1 MAYVYR
7 HIRLDKNEP
16 FYIGIGKSNSDFK
29 RAYSHKNR
37 NVYWN
42 NIVNFTEHKVEIMLE
57 NITWDEACEKE
68 IEFIFLYKKNTEN
81 GTLCN
86 IADGG
91 SGGYLGEEINEKRR
105 QSLIGH
111 KLTEETKEK
120 IKLNATGRKAS
131 NATKLKMSL
140 IHKKNKTGFW
150 LESKGHKNGRAF
162 EVHQYTKDGIFIKTW
177 ECAQYAVQFYNMN
190 RTSITDCI
198 KGRQKTA
205 GGFIWVKDKFPNL
218 FGTDT
223 NPDWVHVSY
232 NVKQRGE
239 ILKAVKVKNVT
250 KYIKYV

>member
-7 HIRLDKNEP
+7 HIRLDKNIP
-16 FYIGIGKSNSDFK
+16 FYIGIGKSDLNFNRANS
-29 RAYSHKNR
+29 SKNR
-37 NVYWN
+37 NKYWHH
-42 NIVNFTEHKVEIMLE
+42 IVNQTEYEVEILMNDL
-57 NITWDEACEKE
+57 TWEQACQKE
-68 IEFIFLYKKNTEN
+68 IEFISLYKKNTQN

-91 SGGYLGEEINEKRR
+91 EGGYLGEEINEKRR

-120 IKLNATGRKAS
+120 IRLNAIGRKAS

-140 IHKKNKTGFW
+140 VHKKNKTGTW
-150 LESKGHKNGRAF
+150 LESKGHTNGKAF

-205 GGFIWVKDKFPNL
+205 KGYIWVKDKFPN
-218 FGTDT
+218 
-223 NPDWVHVSY
+223 
-232 NVKQRGE
+232 
-239 ILKAVKVKNVT
+239 
-250 KYIKYV
+250 